1 MDLLI
6 SLFLATLIIYFR
18 NNKKMGQKQLAH
30 VVGLT
35 IVVYIGLRLVR
46 KVCNL
51 HENFDTK
58 EVKPGANHEVKPEAN
73 HEVKKKSYH
82 CGKCQ
87 TLHDQKNDLYIP
99 HRALVSKAT
108 TEEERNQ
115 SRDKRLEERQNL
127 EEKNK
132 ANNLKINPKA
142 LTAMRE
148 HNSKG
153 ASRQLTTGLEKEDG
167 ETNVNINVSY
177 NISENILAEVQNLK
191 KSVSAFMAKEPV
203 QDHVQSLEHNDE
215 VTPEENDYLQGAVN
229 TKMFKHM
236 EATKNAGRAHS
247 AGRAH
252 KLSAAE
258 TRNLVKGVKN
268 PDAEEKQSH
277 LPGYSYV
284 HHKLWSSTNKPP
296 KKFKVPISNERD
308 RHISGKVAPKSNG
321 QFFEL

>member
-18 NNKKMGQKQLAH
+18 NNKKIGQKQLAH
-30 VVGLT
+30 IIGLT
-35 IVVYIGLRLVR
+35 IVVYVGIRLVR

-51 HENFDTK
+51 HENFDTD
-58 EVKPGANHEVKPEAN
+58 VKKDAKPVIKHEVK
-73 HEVKKKSYH
+73 HDVKNKGYH

-87 TLHDQKNDLYIP
+87 TSHDQKNDLYIP

-115 SRDKRLEERQNL
+115 SRDKRLKTRQNL
-127 EEKNK
+127 EEENK

-167 ETNVNINVSY
+167 ENGETNVNINVSY
-177 NISENILAEVQNLK
+177 NISENILAEVQSLK
-191 KSVSAFMAKEPV
+191 KSVSAFMGKEPV
-203 QDHVQSLEHNDE
+203 QEPVQEHE
-215 VTPEENDYLQGAVN
+215 QPQEENDYLQGAVDG
-229 TKMFKHM
+229 KMFKHM
-236 EATKNAGRAHS
+236 EATKNAG
-247 AGRAH
+247 AH

-258 TRNLVKGVKN
+258 TRKLVKGVKN
-268 PDAEEKQSH
+268 PDAEEKQSY

-284 HHKLWSSTNKPP
+284 HPKLWMSTNKAP

-308 RHISGKVAPKSNG
+308 QHLSGKIAPKSNG
-321 QFFEL
+321 HFFEL

>member
-35 IVVYIGLRLVR
+35 IVIYVGMRLVR

-58 EVKPGANHEVKPEAN
+58 EVKPDAKPVIKHEVKN
-73 HEVKKKSYH
+73 KGYH

-87 TLHDQKNDLYIP
+87 TSHDQKNDLYIP

-115 SRDKRLEERQNL
+115 SRDKRLKTRQHL
-127 EEKNK
+127 EEENK

-177 NISENILAEVQNLK
+177 NISENILAEVQSLK
-191 KSVSAFMAKEPV
+191 ESVSAFMGKEPI
-203 QDHVQSLEHNDE
+203 QDHVQSHEHNDT
-215 VTPEENDYLQGAVN
+215 VTPKENDYLQGAVN

-236 EATKNAGRAHS
+236 EATHNAGQANN
-247 AGRAH
+247 AGQAH

-258 TRNLVKGVKN
+258 TRKLVKGVKS
-268 PDAEEKQSH
+268 PDAEDKQSY

-284 HHKLWSSTNKPP
+284 HPKLWMSTNKPP

-308 RHISGKVAPKSNG
+308 RNHSGKIAPKSNG